1 MGMSIWEAFVAS
13 LLNHAPVVERRSRY
27 ADKPALFLE
36 RREVAH
42 LEAPDV
48 IDLRLT
54 RPGWTQLRDRLGG
67 DAQLLTIAARLGLTR
82 SYSKAA
88 ANSDRLCRIQ
98 AALRALPVMAHRTG
112 DPSAI

>member
-1 MGMSIWEAFVAS
+1 MGVSLWEAFVAS

-42 LEAPDV
+42 LEAPGV

-54 RPGWTQLRDRLGG
+54 RQGWVQLRDRLGG
-67 DAQLLTIAARLGLTR
+67 DARVHYDAKRRDWVELRLRTTQDITDLDTVLATAATL
-82 SYSKAA
+82 
-88 ANSDRLCRIQ
+88 NS
-98 AALRALPVMAHRTG
+98 
-112 DPSAI
+112 